1 MLRGNLSTRP
11 FYNERLVG
19 LALLLALVAAIGLTL
34 FNVSKLV
41 SLSAERRRL
50 TASTAAD
57 DNEAA
62 RVSAAADR
70 EQKSV
75 NQANLRLLAV
85 STREANELIDQ
96 RMFSWTIFFGLLEKT
111 MPLNVRLVAVSPH
124 LDKGEFKVTMTV
136 IAKDLSDIDD
146 FIQALYATGAF
157 YDAYPSDKQAKDDG
171 SFAAAVETS
180 YLEPGATHPKAPKK
194 PGGDGKGNRP

>member
-11 FYNERLVG
+11 FYNERLVS
-19 LALLLALVAAIGLTL
+19 LALLLALVAAVGLTL
-34 FNVSKLV
+34 FNASKLV

-50 TASTAAD
+50 TASIAAD

-124 LDKGEFKVTMTV
+124 LDKGQFKVTMTV
-136 IAKDLSDIDD
+136 IAKDLSDIHD
-146 FIQALYATGAF
+146 FILALYDTGAF
-157 YDAYPSDKQAKDDG
+157 YDASAVDKQAKDDG
-171 SFAAAVETS
+171 TFAAAVETS
-180 YLEPGATHPKAPKK
+180 YLEPGAARPTAAKK